1 MAMKKI
7 EVIAQGRENASLQ
20 LNANPYKAGSWQA
33 NAWSEGWQSWHD
45 DAAVTK
51 QAIYDEAVKWKVVA
65 RPQVKPCR
73 RAADAIKKVDGVLRR
88 LEGRAKFYRNM
99 PKHRGL
105 YPVY

>member
-7 EVIAQGRENASLQ
+7 EVVAQGRADASRGIDTC
-20 LNANPYKAGSWQA
+20 PYKAGSWQA
-33 NAWSEGWQSWHD
+33 NAWNEGMQSWHD

-51 QAIYDEAVKWKVVA
+51 QAIYDEAVKFKITAQPV
-65 RPQVKPCR
+65 VKPCR
-73 RAADAIKKVDGVLRR
+73 RASDALKKADGVLRR
-88 LEGRAKFYRNM
+88 LADRAKFYRHM